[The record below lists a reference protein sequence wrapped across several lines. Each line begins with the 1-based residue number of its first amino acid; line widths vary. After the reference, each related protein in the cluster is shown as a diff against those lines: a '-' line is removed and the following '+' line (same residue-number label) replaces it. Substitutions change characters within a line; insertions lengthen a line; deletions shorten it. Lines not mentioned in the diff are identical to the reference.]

1 MSEQTPQT
9 IRLNV
14 VGRVQGGRY
23 DGWYVVVVPKSAPES
38 ADSYTVYTCTD
49 TTFAFAPEVRE
60 CYNTWLPNYDS
71 LEYHITQQFP
81 VIDWDESIPPPRFT
95 SNPRMMN
102 LAARFRARAQ
112 DRPASQES
120 SAHPED
126 QTDQEK

>member
-23 DGWYVVVVPKSAPES
+23 DGWYLVILSKSAPEG
-38 ADSYTVYTCTD
+38 ADSYTVYICTD

-60 CYNTWLPNYDS
+60 CYNTWVPNYDS
-71 LEYHITQQFP
+71 LEHHIAQHFP
-81 VIDWDESIPPPRFT
+81 VIDWDESIQPPRFT

-102 LAARFRARAQ
+102 LATRFRARAQ
-112 DRPASQES
+112 DRPTNQ
-120 SAHPED
+120 ED
-126 QTDQEK
+126 QTDQEE

>member
-1 MSEQTPQT
+1 MSEQTSPT

-23 DGWYVVVVPKSAPES
+23 DGWYLVVLPKAAPEA
-38 ADSYTVYTCTD
+38 ADSYTVYICTD

-71 LEYHITQQFP
+71 LEYHIAQHFP
-81 VIDWDESIPPPRFT
+81 AVEWDESIPPPRFT
-95 SNPRMMN
+95 SNPRTMN

-112 DRPASQES
+112 GSQANQENQ
-120 SAHPED
+120 ED
-126 QTDQEK
+126 QTDQEE

>member
-23 DGWYVVVVPKSAPES
+23 DGWYLVVLPKSAPEA
-38 ADSYTVYTCTD
+38 ADSYTVYICTD

-60 CYNTWLPNYDS
+60 SYNTWLPNYES
-71 LEYHITQQFP
+71 LEDHIAQHFP
-81 VIDWDESIPPPRFT
+81 AIDWDESLPPPRFT

-102 LAARFRARAQ
+102 LAARFRTRAQ
-112 DRPASQES
+112 DSQTDQ
-120 SAHPED
+120 ARQAG
-126 QTDQEK
+126 QTDQED

>member
-14 VGRVQGGRY
+14 VGRVQDGRCH
-23 DGWYVVVVPKSAPES
+23 GWYLVILPKSDSES

-49 TTFAFAPEVRE
+49 TTFIFAPEVRE
-60 CYNTWLPNYDS
+60 CYSTWLPNYDS
-71 LEYHITQQFP
+71 LEYYIAQHFP

-102 LAARFRARAQ
+102 LATRFRARAQ
-112 DRPASQES
+112 ASRASRANQEG
-120 SAHPED
+120 
-126 QTDQEK
+126 QTDQEE